1 MPQCIIM
8 ALECN
13 IDAVGKAA
21 RLRLGLLGVASGIG
35 LGLITATGI
44 VPTIAWWGV
53 LASIAGGSFAI
64 WEARAGWC
72 IVRAMGFKTPV

>member
-1 MPQCIIM
+1 M

-13 IDAVGKAA
+13 IGAAGKAA
-21 RLRLGLLGVASGIG
+21 RLRLGLLGVAGGVVLGI
-35 LGLITATGI
+35 LTAVGFL
-44 VPTIAWWGV
+44 PSLAWWGA
-53 LASIAGGSFAI
+53 LGSIAGGSFAI

>member
-1 MPQCIIM
+1 M

-13 IDAVGKAA
+13 IGETGKAA
-21 RLRLGLLGVASGIG
+21 RLRLGLLGVAGGVALGIITSVG
-35 LGLITATGI
+35 LL
-44 VPTIAWWGV
+44 PSLAWWGV
-53 LASIAGGSFAI
+53 LGSIAGGSFAI

>member
-1 MPQCIIM
+1 M

-13 IDAVGKAA
+13 IGAAGKAA
-21 RLRLGLLGVASGIG
+21 RLRLGLLGVAGGVVLGI
-35 LGLITATGI
+35 LTAVGFL
-44 VPTIAWWGV
+44 PSLAWWGV
-53 LASIAGGSFAI
+53 LGSIAGGSFAI

>member
-1 MPQCIIM
+1 M

-13 IDAVGKAA
+13 IGAAGKAA
-21 RLRLGLLGVASGIG
+21 RLRLGLLGVAGGVALGI
-35 LGLITATGI
+35 LTAVGFL
-44 VPTIAWWGV
+44 PSIAWWGV
-53 LASIAGGSFAI
+53 LGSIAGGSFSM